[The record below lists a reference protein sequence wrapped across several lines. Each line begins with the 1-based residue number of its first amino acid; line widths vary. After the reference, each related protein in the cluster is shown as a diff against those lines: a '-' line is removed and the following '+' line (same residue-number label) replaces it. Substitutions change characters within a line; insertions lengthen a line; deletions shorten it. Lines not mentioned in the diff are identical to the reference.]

1 MFESLN
7 VPIVTAVAC
16 SGLVSAV
23 VDMRTR
29 RVPNPLTMGIA
40 ATGLAFAATPWSD
53 LTIAAA
59 ALGFTVG
66 FGLMLLPALF
76 GAMGGGDLKL
86 FAAMGTFLGPRPT
99 LQAFLYT
106 LLAGGILAVAVALKR
121 RRLQET
127 MQNAAELV
135 KSGGANAAAI
145 EHPTSNNRFA
155 YAPAIAVGTL
165 VAALGL

>member
-1 MFESLN
+1 MFDSLN
-7 VPIVTAVAC
+7 VPIVTAVAA

-40 ATGLAFAATPWSD
+40 ATGLTFAATRLSD
-53 LTIAAA
+53 LTIGTA
-59 ALGFTVG
+59 ALGWSVG
-66 FGLMLLPALF
+66 LGLMLLPCLF

-86 FAAMGTFLGPRPT
+86 FAALGTFLGPRPT

-106 LLAGGILAVAVALKR
+106 LVAGGVLAVVVALQR

-127 MQNAAELV
+127 MHNAAALV
-135 KSGGANAAAI
+135 ASGGANAAAI
-145 EHPTSNNRFA
+145 VHPTSNNRFA

-165 VAALGL
+165 VAALGF

>member
-1 MFESLN
+1 MFEGLN
-7 VPIVTAVAC
+7 VPIVTAVAGG
-16 SGLVSAV
+16 GLVSAV

-29 RVPNPLTMGIA
+29 RVPNPLTVGIA
-40 ATGLAFAATPWSD
+40 ATGLTFAATRWSD
-53 LTIAAA
+53 LTVAAA
-59 ALGFTVG
+59 ALGFSVG
-66 FGLMLLPALF
+66 LGLMLLPYLF

-86 FAAMGTFLGPRPT
+86 FAALGTFLGPRPT

-106 LLAGGILAVAVALKR
+106 LLAGGILAVVVALQR
-121 RRLQET
+121 RRLHET

-145 EHPTSNNRFA
+145 EHPTCNNRFA

>member
-7 VPIVTAVAC
+7 VPIVTAVAG
-16 SGLVSAV
+16 SGLISAV
-23 VDMRTR
+23 VDLRTR

-40 ATGLAFAATPWSD
+40 AIGLTFAATRLSD

-59 ALGFTVG
+59 ALGFSVG
-66 FGLMLLPALF
+66 LGLMLLPYLF

-86 FAAMGTFLGPRPT
+86 FAALGTFLGPRPT

-106 LLAGGILAVAVALKR
+106 LLAGGILAVVVAVQR

-135 KSGGANAAAI
+135 TSGGANAAAI
-145 EHPTSNNRFA
+145 EHPTRNNRFA

>member
-7 VPIVTAVAC
+7 VPIVTAVAA

-40 ATGLAFAATPWSD
+40 ATGLTFAATRLSG

-59 ALGFTVG
+59 ALGFAVG
-66 FGLMLLPALF
+66 LGLMLLPYLF

-86 FAAMGTFLGPRPT
+86 FAALGTFLGPRPI

-106 LLAGGILAVAVALKR
+106 LLAGGILAVVVALQR

-135 KSGGANAAAI
+135 TSGGANAAAI

>member
-1 MFESLN
+1 MLESLN
-7 VPIVTAVAC
+7 VPIVTAVAG

-40 ATGLAFAATPWSD
+40 ALGLGFAATRLSD
-53 LTIAAA
+53 LTIVAA
-59 ALGFTVG
+59 ALGWGVG
-66 FGLMLLPALF
+66 LGLMLLPYVF

-86 FAAMGTFLGPRPT
+86 FAALGTFLGPRPT
-99 LQAFLYT
+99 VQAFLYT
-106 LLAGGILAVAVALKR
+106 LVAGGVLAVVVALQR

-127 MQNAAELV
+127 MHNAAALV
-135 KSGGANAAAI
+135 ASGGANAEAI

-165 VAALGL
+165 VAALGF

>member
-7 VPIVTAVAC
+7 VPIVTAVAA

-40 ATGLAFAATPWSD
+40 ATGLTFAATQLSG

-59 ALGFTVG
+59 ALGFAVG
-66 FGLMLLPALF
+66 LGLMLLPYLF

-86 FAAMGTFLGPRPT
+86 FAALGTFLGPRPIV
-99 LQAFLYT
+99 QAFLYT
-106 LLAGGILAVAVALKR
+106 LLAGGILAVVVSLQR

-135 KSGGANAAAI
+135 TSGGANAAAI

>member
-1 MFESLN
+1 MLESLN
-7 VPIVTAVAC
+7 VPIVTAVAG

-40 ATGLAFAATPWSD
+40 ALGLGFAATRLSD
-53 LTIAAA
+53 LTIVAA
-59 ALGFTVG
+59 ALGWSVG
-66 FGLMLLPALF
+66 LGLMLFPYVF

-86 FAAMGTFLGPRPT
+86 FAALGTFLGPRPT

-106 LLAGGILAVAVALKR
+106 LVAGGVLAVVVALQR

-127 MQNAAELV
+127 MHNTAALV
-135 KSGGANAAAI
+135 ATGGANAAAI

-165 VAALGL
+165 VAALGF

>member
-1 MFESLN
+1 MLESLN
-7 VPIVTAVAC
+7 FPIVTAVAG

-40 ATGLAFAATPWSD
+40 ALGLGFAATRLSD
-53 LTIAAA
+53 LTIVAA
-59 ALGFTVG
+59 ALGWSVG
-66 FGLMLLPALF
+66 LGLMLFPYVF

-86 FAAMGTFLGPRPT
+86 FAALGTFLGPRPT

-106 LLAGGILAVAVALKR
+106 LVAGGVLAVVVALQR

-127 MQNAAELV
+127 MHNTAALV
-135 KSGGANAAAI
+135 ATGGANAAAI

-165 VAALGL
+165 VAALGF

>member
-7 VPIVTAVAC
+7 VPIVTAVAG

-23 VDMRTR
+23 VDLRTR
-29 RVPNPLTMGIA
+29 CVPNPLTMGIA
-40 ATGLAFAATPWSD
+40 TIGLTFAATRLSD

-59 ALGFTVG
+59 ALGFGVG
-66 FGLMLLPALF
+66 LGLMLLPYVF

-86 FAAMGTFLGPRPT
+86 FAALGTFLGPRPT

-106 LLAGGILAVAVALKR
+106 LLAGGILAVVVAVQR
-121 RRLQET
+121 RRLRET

-135 KSGGANAAAI
+135 TSGGANASAI

-155 YAPAIAVGTL
+155 YTPAIAVGTL

>member
-1 MFESLN
+1 MLESLN
-7 VPIVTAVAC
+7 VPIVTAVAG

-40 ATGLAFAATPWSD
+40 AIGLGFAATRLSD

-59 ALGFTVG
+59 ALGWGVG
-66 FGLMLLPALF
+66 LGLMLLPYVF

-86 FAAMGTFLGPRPT
+86 FAALGTFLGPRPT

-106 LLAGGILAVAVALKR
+106 LVAGGVLAVVVALQR

-127 MQNAAELV
+127 MHNAAALV
-135 KSGGANAAAI
+135 ASGGANAAAI

>member
-1 MFESLN
+1 MLESLN
-7 VPIVTAVAC
+7 VPIVTAVAS

-29 RVPNPLTMGIA
+29 RVPNRLTMGIA
-40 ATGLAFAATPWSD
+40 AIGLGFAATRLSD
-53 LTIAAA
+53 MTIAAA
-59 ALGFTVG
+59 ALGWGVG
-66 FGLMLLPALF
+66 LGLMLLPYVF

-86 FAAMGTFLGPRPT
+86 FAALGTFLGPRPT

-106 LLAGGILAVAVALKR
+106 LVAGGVLAVVVALQR

-127 MQNAAELV
+127 MHNAAALV
-135 KSGGANAAAI
+135 ASGGANAAAI

-165 VAALGL
+165 VAALGF

>member
-1 MFESLN
+1 
-7 VPIVTAVAC
+7 V
-16 SGLVSAV
+16 
-23 VDMRTR
+23 
-29 RVPNPLTMGIA
+29 
-40 ATGLAFAATPWSD
+40 FAATRLSG

-59 ALGFTVG
+59 ALGFAVG
-66 FGLMLLPALF
+66 LGLMLLPYLF

-86 FAAMGTFLGPRPT
+86 FAALGTFLGPRPI

-106 LLAGGILAVAVALKR
+106 LLAGGILAVVVAFRR

-135 KSGGANAAAI
+135 RSGGANAAAI